1 MSQANLD
8 RFLDEA
14 RRNLAL
20 SDKVR
25 AARSHDELVRLAAE
39 HGHQVSKPSLVRH
52 HLHRLAGRSDD
63 ELEAMSE
70 NLFDH
75 DFGDVFLG
83 KLI

>member
-14 RRNLAL
+14 RKNLAL

-25 AARSHDELVRLAAE
+25 AARSHEELVRLAAE
-39 HGHQVSKPSLVRH
+39 HGHQISKPSLMRH

-63 ELEAMSE
+63 ELEAIFA

-83 KLI
+83 ELI